1 MSHGWNRRVLAAIAV
16 GAFMACNI
24 TNSGKSS
31 VLEAPSVEQPSSKP
45 NPKPLAT
52 PTTQPPPTAP
62 SHDYS
67 SLHGKLSDPLVQQTR
82 AAKELFNAAKTPK
95 DVHAAFTRARAL
107 GNALDEVLQPQ
118 YEATDMVGLEL
129 GWLLPHLPGMKE
141 TYVAEGTTIVF
152 ELDAA
157 TWQGKA
163 AETEGKADDSFFA
176 LTNFVYQSASPQGY
190 PIWHGRNWDYGGC
203 SGLGHGDVIQSLL
216 RVDAAKAAGP
226 EFAAEIDVIRASA
239 LKEVLIEEQDPL
251 FPRCEFAT
259 GQPTPS
265 TAIQAEARR
274 ILSEI
279 KLTEEEKQQLKA
291 RIPEL
296 HGQASSGG

>member
-31 VLEAPSVEQPSSKP
+31 VLEAPSVEQPASKP

-67 SLHGKLSDPLVQQTR
+67 SLNGKLSDPLVQQIR
-82 AAKELFNAAKTPK
+82 AAREEFNAAKTPK
-95 DVHAAFTRARAL
+95 DVHAAWTRARAL
-107 GNALDEVLQPQ
+107 GEALDEVLQPQ

-176 LTNFVYQSASPQGY
+176 LTNFVYQSASPSGY
-190 PIWHGRNWDYGGC
+190 PVWHVRTWDYGGC
-203 SGLGHGDVIQSLL
+203 SEIGRGKLIESLL
-216 RVDAAKAAGP
+216 KVDAAKAAGP
-226 EFAAEIDVIRASA
+226 VFATEIDEIRGSA
-239 LKEVLIEEQDPL
+239 LSEVLVGEGESM
-251 FPRCEFAT
+251 FPRCDPSNLK
-259 GQPTPS
+259 PTPS
-265 TAIQAEARR
+265 DAIQAEARR

-279 KLTEEEKQQLKA
+279 TLSEEEKAQLSE
-291 RIPEL
+291 RIPRL
-296 HGQASSGG
+296 NGQEHTGG